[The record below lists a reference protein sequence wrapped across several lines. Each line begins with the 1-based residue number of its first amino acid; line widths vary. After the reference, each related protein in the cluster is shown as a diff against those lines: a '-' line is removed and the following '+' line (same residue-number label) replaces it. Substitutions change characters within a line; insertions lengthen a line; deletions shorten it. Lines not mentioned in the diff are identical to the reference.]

1 MHRASRIVKAQFV
14 ACLLCLL
21 IVGVSL
27 DGLPDPPAVK
37 PQGNLSDLVSQ
48 LHSHVPAASNHVWDH
63 AAFAVHFECRL
74 SSVAQISEGKPPSY
88 DLDLVRQATDVSP
101 PCLF

>member
-1 MHRASRIVKAQFV
+1 MKAELV

-27 DGLPDPPAVK
+27 DGLPDPPAVRR
-37 PQGNLSDLVSQ
+37 QGNLSDLVLQ
-48 LHSHVPAASNHVWDH
+48 QHSHVAGASKLVWDYAAS
-63 AAFAVHFECRL
+63 ALHFERRL
-74 SSVAQISEGKPPSY
+74 SWVTQICEGKRPSY
-88 DLDLVRQATDVSP
+88 DLAVVRQATDVSP